1 MQITLNHQSIEV
13 SDHLTLEALLR
24 EQGLGG
30 THIAVAINQH
40 IVKREVW
47 TETMLQANDSV
58 LIIGAIKGG

>member
-13 SDHLTLEALLR
+13 SDYLSLEILLR

-30 THIAVAINQH
+30 THIAVAINQQ
-40 IVKREVW
+40 VVRREMW
-47 TETMLQANDSV
+47 SQTILQSGDAV